1 MAGITAVAEVEIAA
15 PAARVWQAL
24 TDPEIIARYFF
35 GSQVET
41 DWKPGSPIV
50 WKGEFEGKAY
60 EDKGRVLE
68 IRPNRQLKVSHFS
81 PMSGLPDKPENYH
94 TLNYEL
100 QEHAGSTRVSL
111 SQDNNTDEAE
121 AARSTQ
127 NWQAMLAGLKRTVEA
142 G

>member
-1 MAGITAVAEVEIAA
+1 MAGITAVAQIDIAA
-15 PAARVWQAL
+15 PATRVWQAL

-35 GSQVET
+35 GSHVET

-50 WKGEFEGKAY
+50 WKGEYEGKTY

-81 PMSGLPDKPENYH
+81 RMSGLPDKPENYH

-100 QEHAGSTRVSL
+100 QERAGSTHVSL
-111 SQDNNTDEAE
+111 SQDNNKDEAE

-127 NWQAMLAGLKRTVEA
+127 NWQSMLDGLKRTVEA

>member
-1 MAGITAVAEVEIAA
+1 MAGITSEAEIDIAA

-41 DWKPGSPIV
+41 DWKPGSAII
-50 WKGEFEGKAY
+50 WKGEYEGKRY

-68 IRPNRQLKVSHFS
+68 VRPNRQLKVSHFS
-81 PMSGLPDKPENYH
+81 PLSGLPDKPENYH

-100 QEHAGSTRVSL
+100 EERGGRTHLSL
-111 SQDNNTDEAE
+111 SQDNNKDEAE

-127 NWQAMLAGLKRTVEA
+127 NWQAMLDGLKRAVEA